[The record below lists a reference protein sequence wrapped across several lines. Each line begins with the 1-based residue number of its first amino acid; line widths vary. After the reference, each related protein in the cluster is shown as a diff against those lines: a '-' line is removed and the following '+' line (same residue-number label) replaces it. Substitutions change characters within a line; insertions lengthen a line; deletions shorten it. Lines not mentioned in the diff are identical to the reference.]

1 MMSIG
6 TGPQPNLAERE
17 RKASVVMTIVFF
29 IIGLSVIL
37 SYNWGSPTPEFRTD
51 APNIILF
58 GIVVAANPALP
69 EGPAFRADVVD
80 DGPVSSEIH
89 DLTDLEFLVGR
100 GYYFVGNRPVSLV
113 HGELD
118 PHLVDPLRPDGVD
131 RLRLLSMDTAAFR

>member
-6 TGPQPNLAERE
+6 TGPQPNLVERE

-37 SYNWGSPTPEFRTD
+37 SYNW
-51 APNIILF
+51 
-58 GIVVAANPALP
+58 
-69 EGPAFRADVVD
+69 GPAFRADVVD

-113 HGELD
+113 HGEFD

-131 RLRLLSMDTAAFR
+131 RLRLLSMDTAAFRFDRRDRNPSVAQVEFLSHGHIFVR